1 MSATT
6 TNGTPLIA
14 GIQQIGIGNKN
25 VHETWRWYREHLGFD
40 VPVFEEAAEAKLM
53 LPYTGGKPRSRHA
66 VLALNMRGGGGL
78 EIWQYTCR
86 TPQAADF
93 QPLVGD
99 LGIYIMKI
107 KSADVCATHKFLLQ
121 KQAEV
126 LGEITRNPAGQ
137 LHFYLNDPYG
147 NLIEIVE
154 GNSWFQ
160 PGERTMGGVYGC
172 TIGVSDI
179 DKSLAF
185 YKQILGCDTVVFDKN
200 ESFDDLNCLPGG
212 ESSVRRVLLRHSQP
226 HQGPFSKLLGDME
239 LELVEVKNRSP
250 RKIFKDRFW
259 GDLGY
264 IHLCFDITGMAAMKE
279 RCEAFGHPFTVDSD
293 NSFDMGEAAGR
304 FSYVEDPDGT
314 LIEFVETHKV
324 PILKKIG
331 WYLDLRKREPGK
343 ALPNWMLKA
352 LGLNRVK

>member
-1 MSATT
+1 M
-6 TNGTPLIA
+6 TNGHPLIA
-14 GIQQIGIGNKN
+14 GIQQIGIGNLD
-25 VHETWRWYREHLGFD
+25 VHATWRWYREHLGFD

-86 TPQAADF
+86 TPQPAEF

-107 KSADVCATHKFLLQ
+107 KSADVPATHCFLM
-121 KQAEV
+121 KKGAEI

-137 LHFYLNDPYG
+137 QHFYLNDPYG
-147 NLIEIVE
+147 NLIEVVE
-154 GNSWFQ
+154 GNSWFTDSD
-160 PGERTMGGVYGC
+160 RTMGGVFGC
-172 TIGVSDI
+172 TIGVSNI
-179 DKSLAF
+179 EKSLHF
-185 YKQILGCDTVVFDKN
+185 YKKVLGCDTVIFD
-200 ESFDDLNCLPGG
+200 ESANFEDLACLPGG
-212 ESSVRRVLLRHSQP
+212 EAPARRVLLRHSQP
-226 HQGPFSKLLGDME
+226 RQGAFSKLLGESEIE
-239 LELVEVKNRSP
+239 LIEVKNRKP
-250 RKIFKDRFW
+250 RKIFQDRYW

-264 IHLCFDITGMAAMKE
+264 IHLCFDISGMDEMKE
-279 RCEAFGHPFTVDSD
+279 RCESSGFPFTVDSD

-331 WYLDLRKREPGK
+331 WYLDLRKRQPGK
-343 ALPNWMLKA
+343 PLPNWMVKA

>member
-1 MSATT
+1 MA
-6 TNGTPLIA
+6 NANPLIA
-14 GIQQIGIGNKN
+14 GIQQIGIGNKD
-25 VHETWRWYREHLGFD
+25 VHATWRWYREHLGFD

-53 LPYTGGKPRSRHA
+53 LPYTGGEPRSRHA

-78 EIWQYTCR
+78 EIWQYTSR
-86 TPQAADF
+86 TPQPADF

-107 KSADVCATHKFLLQ
+107 KSEDVAATHQFLIQ
-121 KQAEV
+121 KGAEV

-137 LHFYLNDPYG
+137 QHFFLNDLYG

-154 GNSWFQ
+154 GNSWFSQ
-160 PGERTMGGVYGC
+160 GGRSMGGVFGC
-172 TIGVSDI
+172 TIGVSNI
-179 DKSLAF
+179 DKSLVF
-185 YKQILGCDTVVFDKN
+185 YKKILGLDVVVFD
-200 ESFDDLNCLPGG
+200 ETGSFEDLGCLPGG
-212 ESSVRRVLLRHSQP
+212 DEPVRRVLLRHSKP
-226 HQGPFSKLLGDME
+226 RQGAFSKLLGNNE
-239 LELVEVKNRSP
+239 IELVEVKNRNP

-264 IHLCFDITGMAAMKE
+264 IHLCFDITGMAAMKQL
-279 RCEAFGHPFTVDSD
+279 CEENGHPFTVDSD

-314 LIEFVETHKV
+314 LIEFVETHKL

-343 ALPNWMLKA
+343 PLPNWMLKA
-352 LGLNRVK
+352 MGLNRVK